1 MNWQRACGTTMMM
14 CFIACLSGNSPRAT
28 ESASGPSS
36 AIIRP
41 PALNPDAALAMV
53 EACRAFAKKNNWH
66 VAIAVVDASGGLM
79 AFFRME
85 NTSFNAIQSAQL
97 KAKTSAIVKSST
109 KDLADMVTSS
119 ANPALVAAHQLALG
133 FYTAQGGLPIF
144 VEGVVIGAVAA
155 AGQGPAEDEQCA
167 RAGLEAGLNQ
177 K

>member
-1 MNWQRACGTTMMM
+1 MNWQSALGTMMVTCYVA
-14 CFIACLSGNSPRAT
+14 CFASDSLGAT
-28 ESASGPSS
+28 EPVSGASS

-66 VAIAVVDASGGLM
+66 VSIAVVDPSGGLM

-85 NTSFNAIQSAQL
+85 NTSFNSIQSAQL
-97 KAKTSAIVKSST
+97 KAKTSAIVRSST
-109 KDLADMVTSS
+109 KDLADMVTSN
-119 ANPALVAAHQLALG
+119 ANPALVASHQLAMG
-133 FYTAQGGLPIF
+133 FYAAQGGLPIS

-167 RAGLEAGLNQ
+167 RVGLDAGLNL